1 VSWDVAVVGGGLAG
15 AAAACQLAQAGRR
28 VVLLERQP
36 GPHHKVCGEFL
47 SFEARALVEALG
59 LDMGSRAFRSLDA
72 QPIERLRLVAGRRS
86 VTAALP
92 FPAWGLSRL
101 RLDDWLLRHAGAAGV
116 ELRRGQAVRRL
127 QPHGSGVRVY
137 TADETLAAEVSVLA
151 TGKHDLRGHARSG
164 RRSDRLGLKMH
175 LRLADEQRRALAHGI
190 EVVLFEGGYAGLQGI
205 ENGLTNLCLDLSK
218 DGYDRLGRDWRRLV
232 SSVPHLARRLAGA
245 TPAWPRPLAVYGMP
259 HAFLHRLGSV
269 APIYRVGDQVATT
282 APFTGDGMAMALCSA
297 RIVATG
303 LLAGRSAD
311 MCHREVTRALCR
323 PTRVAECVSL
333 VGSAR
338 PLQAAFTLACHIA
351 PGLLGAIARWTRV
364 AASRPTG

>member
-1 VSWDVAVVGGGLAG
+1 
-15 AAAACQLAQAGRR
+15 

-47 SFEARALVEALG
+47 SFEAQALVEALG
-59 LDMGSRAFRSLDA
+59 LDMRSRAFRSLDA
-72 QPIERLRLVAGRRS
+72 RPIERLRLVAGRRS

-101 RLDDWLLRHAGAAGV
+101 RLDDWLLRHAAAAGV

-127 QPHGSGVRVY
+127 QPHGSGIDVS
-137 TADETLAAEVSVLA
+137 TANELLAAGATVLA
-151 TGKHDLRGHARSG
+151 TGKHDLRGHARRR

-175 LRLADEQRRALAHGI
+175 LRLADEQRRALDHSV
-190 EVVLFEGGYAGLQGI
+190 EVILFEGGYAGLQGI

-245 TPAWPRPLAVYGMP
+245 TTGWPRPLAVYGMP
-259 HAFLHRLGSV
+259 HAFLYRGASV
-269 APIYRVGDQVATT
+269 GAIYRVGDQVATT

-303 LLAGRSAD
+303 LLAGQSAE
-311 MCHREVTRALCR
+311 MCHREVTRALRR

-333 VGSAR
+333 VGSAQA
-338 PLQAAFTLACHIA
+338 LQAAFTLACHIA
-351 PGLLGAIARWTRV
+351 PGLLGTIARGTRCTV
-364 AASRPTG
+364 SG

>member
-1 VSWDVAVVGGGLAG
+1 MSWDVAVVGGGLAG

-59 LDMGSRAFRSLDA
+59 LDMRSRAFRSLDA
-72 QPIERLRLVAGRRS
+72 QPIEQLHLVAGRRS

-101 RLDDWLLRHAGAAGV
+101 RLDDWLLRHAMAAGV
-116 ELRRGQAVRRL
+116 EVRRGQAVRGL
-127 QPHGSGVRVY
+127 HADGGGVRVR
-137 TADETLAAEVSVLA
+137 TADGPLTAAASVLA
-151 TGKHDLRGHARSG
+151 TGKHDLRGHPRSG
-164 RRSDRLGLKMH
+164 RSDRLGLKMH
-175 LRLADEQRRALAHGI
+175 LSLAGEHRRSLSHSI

-218 DGYDRLGRDWRRLV
+218 DCYERLGGNWRRLV

-245 TPAWPRPLAVYGMP
+245 TPAWQHPLAVYGMP
-259 HAFLHRLGSV
+259 HAFLHRLASA

-303 LLAGRSAD
+303 LLAGQSAD
-311 MCHREVTRALCR
+311 ACHRDAIRALWQ
-323 PTRVAECVSL
+323 PTLMARCVSL
-333 VGSAR
+333 IGAAG
-338 PLQAAFTLACHIA
+338 PLQAAFALACQTA
-351 PGLLGAIARWTRV
+351 PGLLDTIARGTRI
-364 AASRPTG
+364 AACRPVG